1 MSKMYGA
8 NHRAL
13 QDRYDTR
20 RMADKIEEL
29 IIHPEVNE
37 MDRAFIESRDMFWLS
52 TIDHQGRPTVSY
64 KGGDPGFVRVVDT
77 RTIAFPAYD
86 GNGMFYS
93 MGNIAGNGKVGMLF
107 MDFEKPH
114 RIRLQGEASIQ
125 ENDPLMKD
133 YVEAQMV
140 VRVAVT
146 EIFQNCPRY
155 VHRMQKTQASKY
167 VPRAQCKTPL
177 AGWKRIDFIQED
189 LPKYDQG
196 KAQKEGGLITIEDWM
211 GKVVEGSPEA

>member
-1 MSKMYGA
+1 
-8 NHRAL
+8 
-13 QDRYDTR
+13 
-20 RMADKIEEL
+20 
-29 IIHPEVNE
+29 
-37 MDRAFIESRDMFWLS
+37 
-52 TIDHQGRPTVSY
+52 
-64 KGGDPGFVRVVDT
+64 
-77 RTIAFPAYD
+77 
-86 GNGMFYS
+86 
-93 MGNIAGNGKVGMLF
+93 
-107 MDFEKPH
+107 
-114 RIRLQGEASIQ
+114 
-125 ENDPLMKD
+125 
-133 YVEAQMV
+133 